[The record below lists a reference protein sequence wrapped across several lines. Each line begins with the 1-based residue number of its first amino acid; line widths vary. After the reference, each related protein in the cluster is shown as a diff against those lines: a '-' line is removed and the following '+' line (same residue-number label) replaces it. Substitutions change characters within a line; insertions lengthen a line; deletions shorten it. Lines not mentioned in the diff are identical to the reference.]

1 MNPLEKAFNALV
13 TLLCQEVSEKEKQ
26 IDALKKELAEQATN
40 FGKWLNER
48 PTQKML
54 DDAIAQRN
62 EGVHASLH
70 MGDQVHMLEREVRTL
85 EKQLQDTREAN
96 VALVRQNAKKRR

>member
-13 TLLCQEVSEKEKQ
+13 TLLCQEASEKEKQ
-26 IDALKKELAEQATN
+26 IDALKKELD
-40 FGKWLNER
+40 ER

-54 DDAIAQRN
+54 DDAIARHS
-62 EGVHASLH
+62 EAEHLSLH
-70 MGDQVHMLEREVRTL
+70 MGDEVRMLERRVHTL